1 MKALAQ
7 FVEVAGYVEL
17 GLCAAAVVVGA
28 ILWARG
34 IAPVLYRLGNGLA
47 HRKIAIFA
55 AGDNLSSLR
64 ALVAETTLFKESNI
78 VGITSPRDIDDAEDA
93 TVFLVFWA
101 DWAGEIEAILALK
114 GRRCPLIVYQPY
126 ALGRIPDDAMA
137 RLDAQRHTTVANFR
151 GRLLNDLL
159 TSIMTT
165 SYAKR

>member
-64 ALVAETTLFKESNI
+64 ALVAETTLFK
-78 VGITSPRDIDDAEDA
+78 DA